1 MKLPGITYKLR
12 SIANRYGYGETR
24 RRLLEDENV
33 EIVILHHR
41 APVGVRMIC
50 VESLP
55 YLRWQY
61 TSMIRHNT
69 NAAQRAKPHLL
80 HDELRR
86 FDLIAAWR
94 RSIYEYPPLMGQQS
108 CEALTLCPVCTDVR
122 ADGEK
127 VKG

>member
-1 MKLPGITYKLR
+1 MFHGPAQGQGRLQIFHLDTERTINVLKLPGITYKLR

-41 APVGVRMIC
+41 APVGVRMIR

-55 YLRWQY
+55 YLRWRY

-69 NAAQRAKPHLL
+69 NATQRAKTSP
-80 HDELRR
+80 
-86 FDLIAAWR
+86 AAR
-94 RSIYEYPPLMGQQS
+94 
-108 CEALTLCPVCTDVR
+108 
-122 ADGEK
+122 
-127 VKG
+127 